1 MDLTPFG
8 QKLTITAID
17 KGILGLLLVVAGF
30 AFNKMI
36 EKQQHDGLCAC
47 PGRPHLG
54 GRHGQRGPRSKC
66 AYPPA

>member
-47 PGRPHLG
+47 PWSASSRRPPWTK
-54 GRHGQRGPRSKC
+54 RATIEVRVS
-66 AYPPA
+66 AS